1 MYYVRHVMENFLSK
15 VVKLGIRRNA
25 SKNLLKEMFNRL
37 AYATMK
43 VEYEGALDELGS
55 INNSWLS
62 G

>member
-15 VVKLGIRRNA
+15 VAKLGIRRNA

>member
-1 MYYVRHVMENFLSK
+1 VYCVRHVMENFLSK